1 MYPLGQYKSD
11 KTSTRFHVFLIL
23 GLLEGICGYA
33 QYLSI
38 GREVEG
44 MTLLVEMPAGA
55 SFAVYD
61 AAGECVE
68 FSWVSGRNSACLRE
82 LRSLLNI
89 QNRMAVVIVGSRTMA
104 KRCCRPSRASIRRKL
119 GGAAVWSSA
128 RLGQGEA

>member
-1 MYPLGQYKSD
+1 
-11 KTSTRFHVFLIL
+11 
-23 GLLEGICGYA
+23 
-33 QYLSI
+33 
-38 GREVEG
+38 

-89 QNRMAVVIVGSRTMA
+89 QNRMAVVIVALEQWQS
-104 KRCCRPSRASIRRKL
+104 
-119 GGAAVWSSA
+119 GAADLRGQVSA
-128 RLGQGEA
+128 GNQAAPPSGALRGLGKGKRKDAAT